1 MKKEKLSTRILSLL
15 LVALTIMGIF
25 PSAIMTAS
33 AGDYIPPPGTA
44 AINCTPLQGANE
56 NGTLKNPPPVPEQ
69 IRLDK
74 YYKVGNDSGEY
85 GRYYVQSMGQTV
97 SHFTCDFDIGSN
109 NIVKGFCTE
118 YGKHV
123 GKEYEGKYWSNPT
136 EVTTADYSEEMIRFM
151 DYYAYQQTLHKELH
165 EFYFPELGPCN
176 EETDKKIRE
185 DDVGDSPYKGK
196 FKYDQGWTQANLDEI
211 ANQIQLFVWAA
222 MKDGPNFKPFSD
234 SSYRAQ
240 ACADRVSLCK
250 SFDYPITADKANEW
264 FDQIYSVIMSPDS
277 VIPHFKHYIYHYD
290 SATQNMLV
298 SLIPTTHIDTDEYF
312 YVKIQKLME
321 GAPLAGAKFQI
332 YRDSTC
338 KVPVTGGQIISDI
351 NGNAVS
357 NRLKVPSDIVS
368 GTTFDVWVK
377 ETEAPEGVGISDQA
391 VKITVD
397 PSVNNS
403 PDNPA
408 TSAEAVFEDKGIPDK
423 YFSAKSML

>member
-1 MKKEKLSTRILSLL
+1 M
-15 LVALTIMGIF
+15 
-25 PSAIMTAS
+25 
-33 AGDYIPPPGTA
+33 
-44 AINCTPLQGANE
+44 
-56 NGTLKNPPPVPEQ
+56 
-69 IRLDK
+69 
-74 YYKVGNDSGEY
+74 
-85 GRYYVQSMGQTV
+85 

-123 GKEYEGKYWSNPT
+123 GKEYEGKYWSDPI
-136 EVTTADYSEEMIRFM
+136 EVTTANYSEEMIRFM

-185 DDVGDSPYKGK
+185 DNVGDSPYKGK

-234 SSYRAQ
+234 STYRAQ
-240 ACADRVSLCK
+240 ACADRVALCQ
-250 SFDYPITADKANEW
+250 SFNYPITADKANEW
-264 FDQIYSVIMSPDS
+264 FDQIYSVIMSPNS

-298 SLIPTTHIDTDEYF
+298 SLIPSSPPKTTEKYF

-321 GAPLAGAKFQI
+321 GEPLPGAKFQV
-332 YRDSTC
+332 YWDSAC
-338 KVPVTGGQIISDI
+338 KAPVTGGGMVSDT
-351 NGNAVS
+351 NGNAAS
-357 NRLKVPSDIVS
+357 NQLLLPRDND
-368 GTTFDVWVK
+368 GTTTFDVWVK

-397 PSVNNS
+397 PSVNYT

-408 TSAEAVFEDKGIPDK
+408 TSAEAVFEDTTLPDK
-423 YFSAKSML
+423 VFLRKVDAVTGESVGPATFKFKNDSFDQNFETDEEGVLELQWWKEGEANYIPPGHYSVTEEVPPEGYLKTDEVIAVDL